1 MKEDAGGARFQV
13 EVRVTPREGI
23 VDPEGRTIGRALDN
37 LGYRGVRRVQAGR
50 LVRFELEAPS
60 AEKARGEVVRMCEE
74 LIANP
79 VIERYEV
86 QIEPSAELSDG

>member
-1 MKEDAGGARFQV
+1 MQEGDKESVRFQI

-23 VDPEGRTIGRALDN
+23 VDPEGHTIGQALGN
-37 LGYRGVRRVQAGR
+37 LGYRGVHHVKAGR
-50 LVRFELEAPS
+50 LLRFELEADD
-60 AEKARGEVVRMCEE
+60 ADEARSSVNRMCEE

-86 QIEPSAELSDG
+86 QVEAPETASP